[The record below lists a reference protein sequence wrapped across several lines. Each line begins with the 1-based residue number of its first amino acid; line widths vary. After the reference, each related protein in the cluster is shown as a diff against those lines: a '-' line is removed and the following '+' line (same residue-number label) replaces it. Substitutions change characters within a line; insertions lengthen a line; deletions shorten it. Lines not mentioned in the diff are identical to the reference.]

1 MLAVLLVLLLQC
13 GGASISRLCAACVP
27 CAAHPPTP
35 THPQS
40 PGASS
45 DCHLCQPPPLGC
57 LLLGKCCPQTP
68 HLCGCQQVRQP
79 VASFVQKDTCAHTHM
94 AAAAAAGEGGRGG
107 ARGQDDMSG
116 AGWQRT
122 ECNTC
127 IWSTRLCVMCTCVQS
142 AVYSCF
148 QSRAHT
154 CPLPGSP
161 CCAVLCCVVLP
172 SVTPALAMPCHIQQ
186 LAVDCAQRSPHWLG
200 CLRARLWLTW
210 LMEWAVAAADHP
222 APGRRTHPWA
232 CCGGL
237 LRVQCPCPAVC
248 EVVRLCQSCPCAA
261 ARCQLW

>member
-1 MLAVLLVLLLQC
+1 
-13 GGASISRLCAACVP
+13 LCAACVP

-45 DCHLCQPPPLGC
+45 DCHLCQQPPLGC

-94 AAAAAAGEGGRGG
+94 AAAAAAAGEGGRGG

-154 CPLPGSP
+154 CPSP
-161 CCAVLCCVVLP
+161 VAPLLCRVVLCCRP
-172 SVTPALAMPCHIQQ
+172 SHLHWRCPVTYSSLQWTALSAHHTGWGACE
-186 LAVDCAQRSPHWLG
+186 
-200 CLRARLWLTW
+200 RA
-210 LMEWAVAAADHP
+210 
-222 APGRRTHPWA
+222 
-232 CCGGL
+232 CG
-237 LRVQCPCPAVC
+237 
-248 EVVRLCQSCPCAA
+248 
-261 ARCQLW
+261 